1 MKYIERINMFWVLHE
16 GNQFSTTEIAL
27 YFYLLKVANLLGWPD
42 SFKRNNAKILIDL
55 SVSFK
60 TLAKARNRLKQANLI
75 DYKTINGSP
84 NVSYTFGNF
93 PKVGAEVGDDLMTFG
108 NIPKVSAEVGAE
120 VRDEVSAEVRDD
132 INKRIQDTGYN
143 NPLPLSKKKKPLTL
157 PFDSDRFKELWG
169 VLTQMPKWKKKP
181 LTALNLTLKKLAR
194 YEEGFACELISRAI
208 EGNYQ
213 GVVFSDTDDAFEKW
227 KRKEGRPGQILTPE
241 DDHKKQKLLQRWK

>member
-42 SFKRNNAKILIDL
+42 SFKRNNAKIMIDL

-60 TLAKARNRLKQANLI
+60 ALSNARNRLKQADLI
-75 DYKTINGSP
+75 DYKTVNGSP
-84 NVSYTFGNF
+84 NVTYTLSL
-93 PKVGAEVGDDLMTFG
+93 GA
-108 NIPKVSAEVGAE
+108 K
-120 VRDEVSAEVRDD
+120 VRDEVSAEVEDEVRAEVSAEVRDE

-143 NPLPLSKKKKPLTL
+143 NPLPLSKKKISLTL